1 MLDNLVVLCP
11 SHHTFNSATQVCKND
26 REQRGSVLANHLTF
40 ACLGTESRREEFVAP
55 KILMR
60 AVVQRV
66 THASVTIDGQVVGEI
81 ETGLVV
87 LLGIARDDTKDD
99 ADYLVPKIVALRIF
113 DDSEGRMNVSVK
125 DIDGG
130 LLIVSQFTL
139 YGDVRRGLRPSWSDA
154 AQPEIAEPLY
164 DYFVESSRKLL
175 GRVET
180 GSFRK
185 MMQVALV
192 NDGPVTILIDS
203 RKQF

>member
-1 MLDNLVVLCP
+1 
-11 SHHTFNSATQVCKND
+11 
-26 REQRGSVLANHLTF
+26 
-40 ACLGTESRREEFVAP
+40 
-55 KILMR
+55 MR

-66 THASVTIDGQVVGEI
+66 TRARVTIAGETAGEI
-81 ETGLVV
+81 ENGLVV
-87 LLGIARDDTKDD
+87 LLGIAPDDTTDD
-99 ADYLVPKIVALRIF
+99 ADYLAPKIVALRIF
-113 DDSEGRMNVSVK
+113 DDAEGRMNVSVK

-154 AQPEIAEPLY
+154 AAPDIAEPLY

-185 MMQVALV
+185 MMLVELV
-192 NDGPVTILIDS
+192 NDGPVTILLDS
-203 RKQF
+203 RKLF